1 MRTTTTTP
9 DTEGNYFEILNNDE
23 TITIILKLKK
33 ENKKREIGI
42 ISIKERTLY
51 INRSREKHLFR
62 KNNSYGFNDYIIKE
76 GRTFDHVRLND
87 EFITAFIPKKVI
99 IEKGNYLHF
108 KEIGFERQL
117 FLSLDEI
124 SKYTTKPLF

>member
-76 GRTFDHVRLND
+76 SRTFDHVRLND
-87 EFITAFIPKKVI
+87 EFITALIPKKVI